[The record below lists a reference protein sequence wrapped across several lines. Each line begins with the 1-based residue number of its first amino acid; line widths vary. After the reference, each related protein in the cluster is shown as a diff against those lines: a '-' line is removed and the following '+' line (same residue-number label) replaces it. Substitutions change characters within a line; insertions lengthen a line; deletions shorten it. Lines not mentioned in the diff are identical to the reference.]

1 MKGDKFGK
9 NTYGI
14 SSKYKRRK
22 NNKRLR
28 NRIIIVATGVLALA
42 VLAVGI
48 TLLVNLISSGI
59 SQLGAN
65 EPTTA
70 PVTTVPATE
79 PTTADPYP
87 KPIVQDNNSKITTV
101 DDIYVW
107 QGKAFEKFT
116 GTQESAVNYAKTV
129 SELKTAL
136 GDGVTVYNMVIP
148 TAVEFGLP
156 DRLKQQIATVS
167 QADYIKKVYS
177 SYTADVKSVNCYA
190 NLSAGANEYIFY
202 NTDDLWTSLGA
213 YKAYL
218 SFADLASLKPVRLE
232 DCTKKT
238 IKDYSGVFANNY
250 DFEELSKNLDTI
262 DYYELKNKTS
272 AYIINSDGEKE
283 NASVYDSEATN
294 ESVFL
299 GGSNPLFVMKSD
311 CKTGKKLA
319 VVKEYYGN
327 TFTPYLAAN
336 YDETHVIDYRKWSGS
351 LKDYCKQNGITDV
364 LILNSTKFACE
375 AERLGQL
382 KAIK

>member
-1 MKGDKFGK
+1 MKGDNFGK

-42 VLAVGI
+42 VLVVGI

-156 DRLKQQIATVS
+156 DRLKKQ
-167 QADYIKKVYS
+167 K
-177 SYTADVKSVNCYA
+177 
-190 NLSAGANEYIFY
+190 GIFK
-202 NTDDLWTSLGA
+202 LHSRCQERKL
-213 YKAYL
+213 L
-218 SFADLASLKPVRLE
+218 CKPVGR
-232 DCTKKT
+232 C
-238 IKDYSGVFANNY
+238 
-250 DFEELSKNLDTI
+250 
-262 DYYELKNKTS
+262 
-272 AYIINSDGEKE
+272 
-283 NASVYDSEATN
+283 
-294 ESVFL
+294 
-299 GGSNPLFVMKSD
+299 
-311 CKTGKKLA
+311 
-319 VVKEYYGN
+319 
-327 TFTPYLAAN
+327 
-336 YDETHVIDYRKWSGS
+336 
-351 LKDYCKQNGITDV
+351 
-364 LILNSTKFACE
+364 
-375 AERLGQL
+375 
-382 KAIK
+382 